1 MSEIKMGN
9 LVITVSSPKYY
20 VDELEVRDV
29 FILDQFIDLTG
40 KVIIPDSLKENI
52 FRIR

>member
-1 MSEIKMGN
+1 MGN
-9 LVITVSSPKYY
+9 LVITFSSPKYY

-40 KVIIPDSLKENI
+40 KVIILNTPEVNI
-52 FRIR
+52 S